1 MLMGFAHAKRGMIV
15 AVSLVESGAALQ
27 SMRNSD
33 FDAYSA
39 YGEVIDNAVQ
49 AEAKNISVQVI
60 YDPATP
66 QRRHEPIR
74 KICFG
79 DDGVGM
85 SAEILERCLQLGY
98 SSRYNDRSGIGR
110 FGVGAILGA
119 INQCQKVEVYSKEVG
134 GEWLY
139 TYVDLEQ
146 VFSVPPTMESI
157 PIPVARAIPDELK
170 DLAGTDRGTLVIWSK
185 YDRQP
190 DDGSRIVDELKVW
203 VGRTYRHFI
212 WKDVRFFVNGAQVAA
227 IDPLYVKTELTK
239 FPADP
244 KATEFAEMTLDWPIS
259 REDQVPGGPTT
270 STIRIRM
277 SLLPAEFR
285 PAQGAGNSKE
295 VRERYIDRNNGVSIL
310 RNGRE
315 VLYDII
321 PYWNGARF
329 EEIDRWWGCEILF
342 DAILDKAFMVK
353 NIKRGALP
361 MKDLKDALR
370 DKIEPTRKTALER
383 VRELW
388 KQAKGEEHVQTD
400 TETVITGHEAA
411 EKVAK
416 DTPTP
421 KNETSKGKN
430 TDEEIDKFTKEWLAD
445 ADEASR
451 KKWELKFSGQPF
463 TILDENWRGP
473 EFMEV
478 AHLGGSD
485 VLKYNMRHSFF
496 AELEAIRFSIQ
507 DGEGNEDNARR
518 LRLLIDLLLIS
529 FAKAQAMFD
538 PKLTMTAEQLLEQL
552 RMNWGNYLSNY
563 ISTSKQANDGTSA

>member
-1 MLMGFAHAKRGMIV
+1 MS
-15 AVSLVESGAALQ
+15 VSLVESGAALQ

-39 YGEVIDNAVQ
+39 YGEVVDNAVQ
-49 AEAKNISVQVI
+49 ADAENIRVQI
-60 YDPATP
+60 LYDPATP
-66 QRRHEPIR
+66 QSRREPIR
-74 KICFG
+74 RVCFG
-79 DDGVGM
+79 DDGSGM
-85 SAEILERCLQLGY
+85 PSEILHRCLQLGY
-98 SSRYNDRSGIGR
+98 SSRYNDRTGIGR

-119 INQCQKVEVYSKEVG
+119 INQCQKVEVYSKETG
-134 GEWLY
+134 GDWLY
-139 TYVDLEQ
+139 TYVDLQQ
-146 VFSVPPTMESI
+146 VFSDPPTMEEI
-157 PIPVARAIPDELK
+157 PLPKPKAVPDDLK
-170 DLAGTDRGTLVIWSK
+170 NLTGVEKGTLVIWSN

-190 DDGSRIVDELKVW
+190 DDGSRIVDELIVW
-203 VGRTYRHFI
+203 IGRTYRKFI
-212 WKDVRFFVNGAQVAA
+212 WDGIRFFVNGAQVAA
-227 IDPLYVKTELTK
+227 IDPLYVRTELTK
-239 FPADP
+239 FPDDP
-244 KATEFAEMTLDWPIS
+244 KGESFTEMTLDWPIA
-259 REDQVPGGPTT
+259 REDRVADGPTT
-270 STIRIRM
+270 SRIHIRM

-285 PAQGAGNSKE
+285 PTQGSGNAKFASD
-295 VRERYIDRNNGVSIL
+295 RHIDRNNGLSIL

-315 VLYDII
+315 VLYDTV
-321 PYWNGARF
+321 PHWPGKRF
-329 EEIDRWWGCEILF
+329 EEIDRWWGCEISF
-342 DAILDKAFMVK
+342 DAVLDKAFMVK

-361 MKDLKDALR
+361 VKDLKIALK
-370 DKIEPTRKTALER
+370 DKIEPTRLSALER

-388 KQAKGEEHVQTD
+388 KQAKGDEHVETD
-400 TETVITGHEAA
+400 PDGVKTGHEAA

-445 ADEASR
+445 ADDASR
-451 KKWELKFSGQPF
+451 KKWESKFAGQPF
-463 TILDENWRGP
+463 TIIDENWRGP

-496 AELEAIRFSIQ
+496 GELEAIRVAIKN
-507 DGEGNEDNARR
+507 GEADDANALR

-538 PKLTMTAEQLLEQL
+538 PSLTMTAEQLLEQL

-563 ISTSKQANDGTSA
+563 IATAKRSEDGDIG

>member
-1 MLMGFAHAKRGMIV
+1 MRV

-49 AEAKNISVQVI
+49 AEAQNIKVQVI
-60 YDPATP
+60 YDAATP
-66 QRRHEPIR
+66 QSRREPIR

-85 SAEILERCLQLGY
+85 SANILERCLQLGY
-98 SSRYNDRSGIGR
+98 SSRYNDRTGIGR

-119 INQCQKVEVYSKEVG
+119 INQCQKVEVYSKEAG

-146 VFSVPPTMESI
+146 VFSNPPTMKSI
-157 PIPVARAIPDELK
+157 PVPVAKAVPDDLK
-170 DLAGTDRGTLVIWSK
+170 DLVGSDRGTLVIWSK

-190 DDGSRIVDELKVW
+190 DDGSRIVAELKVW

-212 WKDVRFFVNGAQVAA
+212 WDDVSFFVNGAQIAA
-227 IDPLYVKTELTK
+227 IDPLYVTTERTR

-244 KATEFAEMTLDWPIS
+244 KGTEFTEMELDWPIA
-259 REDQVPGGPTT
+259 REDQVAGGSTM

-277 SLLPAEFR
+277 SLLPEKFR
-285 PAQGAGNSKE
+285 PAQGAGNSKA
-295 VRERYIDRNNGVSIL
+295 VQERYIDRNNGVSIL

-315 VLYDII
+315 VLYDVI

-329 EEIDRWWGCEILF
+329 EEIDRWWGCEISF
-342 DAILDKAFMVK
+342 DAVLDKAFMVK

-370 DKIEPTRKTALER
+370 DKIEPTRKSALER

-388 KQAKGEEHVQTD
+388 KQAKGDEHVQTD
-400 TETVITGHEAA
+400 TTTVTTGHEAA

-430 TDEEIDKFTKEWLAD
+430 TDEEIDRFTKEWLAD

-451 KKWELKFSGQPF
+451 KKWESKFAGQPF
-463 TILDENWRGP
+463 TIIDENWRGP

-496 AELEAIRFSIQ
+496 GELEAIRVSIQ
-507 DGEGNEDNARR
+507 AGEADDDNALR

-529 FAKAQAMFD
+529 FAKAQSMFD
-538 PKLTMTAEQLLEQL
+538 PRVTMTAEQLLEQL

-563 ISTSKQANDGTSA
+563 ISTSKKFDDGTSA

>member
-1 MLMGFAHAKRGMIV
+1 
-15 AVSLVESGAALQ
+15 
-27 SMRNSD
+27 MRNSD

-49 AEAKNISVQVI
+49 ATANNVRLQIF
-60 YDPATP
+60 YDPASP
-66 QRRHEPIR
+66 QSRREPIR
-74 KICFG
+74 RICFG
-79 DDGVGM
+79 DDGKGM
-85 SAEILERCLQLGY
+85 PAEILNRCLQLGY

-119 INQCQKVEVYSKEVG
+119 INQCQRIEVYSKEEG

-139 TYVDLEQ
+139 TFVDLEQ
-146 VFSVPPTMESI
+146 ICSDPPVMKE
-157 PIPVARAIPDELK
+157 IPVPIAKTIPEDLK
-170 DLAGTDRGTLVIWSK
+170 GLAGEDKGSLVIWSK

-190 DDGSRIVDELKVW
+190 DDGSLIVEELKVW
-203 VGRTYRHFI
+203 IGRTYRHFI
-212 WKDVRFFVNGAQVAA
+212 WDNVQFFVNGAQVAA
-227 IDPLYVKTELTK
+227 IDPLYARTDLTK
-239 FPADP
+239 YPGDP
-244 KATEFAEMTLDWPIS
+244 TGTLFTKMTLDWPIA
-259 REDQVPGGPTT
+259 REDQVQGGSTT
-270 STIRIRM
+270 SQISIKM
-277 SLLPAEFR
+277 SILPAEFR
-285 PAQGAGNSKE
+285 PNQGAGNTKLIQD
-295 VRERYIDRNNGVSIL
+295 RYIERNNGVSIL

-315 VLYDII
+315 VRYDTI
-321 PYWNGARF
+321 PHWPGARF
-329 EEIDRWWGCEILF
+329 EEIDRWWGCEISF

-361 MKDLKDALR
+361 TKELREALK
-370 DKIEPTRKTALER
+370 DKIEPTRKTALDK

-388 KQAKGEEHVQTD
+388 KQAKGDDHVQTD
-400 TETVITGHEAA
+400 TDGVTTGHEAA

-430 TDEEIDKFTKEWLAD
+430 TEEEIDKFTKEWLAD
-445 ADEASR
+445 ADDASR
-451 KKWELKFSGQPF
+451 KKWESKFAGQPF

-496 AELEAIRFSIQ
+496 AELEGIRLAIQ
-507 DGEGNEDNARR
+507 EGEEDDANASR

-529 FAKAQAMFD
+529 FAKAQSMFD
-538 PKLTMTAEQLLEQL
+538 PALKMTAEQLLEQL

-563 ISTSKQANDGTSA
+563 ISTSNRASDTTSA